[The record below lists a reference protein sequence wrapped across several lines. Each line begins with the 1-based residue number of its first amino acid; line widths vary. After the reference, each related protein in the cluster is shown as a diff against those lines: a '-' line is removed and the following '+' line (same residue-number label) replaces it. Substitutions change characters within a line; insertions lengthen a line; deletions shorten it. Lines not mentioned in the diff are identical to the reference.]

1 MYKKLNLSKTFQV
14 AKSQSESNREVKKA
28 IVNDDVIEKAIL
40 FILGGDEL
48 RIVYATLS
56 VENRV

>member
-14 AKSQSESNREVKKA
+14 AKSQSESNLEVKKA

-48 RIVYATLS
+48 RIIHATLP